1 MRFVI
6 QRVSSASVTVDEK
19 IVGQI
24 GKGLLVLVGLKQGDT
39 KEEAQYLVNKAV
51 KCRLWDDKDGKSWK
65 CAVPDFDG
73 EILVVSQFT
82 LFGSLKK
89 GNKPDFHLS
98 MKPDEARDLYDETV
112 EMFKKTYKPDKIQTG
127 EFQALMQV
135 SLTND
140 GPVTLQLDTD
150 ELFAA
155 QRAHAEKFDKK
166 GSDTKKQETK
176 ETQNGEGNP
185 KKE

>member
-1 MRFVI
+1 MRFII

-24 GKGLLVLVGLKQGDT
+24 GKGLLILVGLKQGDT

-51 KCRLWDDKDGKSWK
+51 KCRLWENKDGKAWGA
-65 CAVPDFDG
+65 AVPDFDG

-82 LFGSLKK
+82 LFGTLKK

-98 MKPDEARDLYDETV
+98 MKPDEAKALYNDTV
-112 EMFKKTYKPDKIQTG
+112 EMFKKTYKADKIQTG
-127 EFQALMQV
+127 EFQATMDV
-135 SLTND
+135 KLTND

-150 ELFAA
+150 EMLAA
-155 QRAHAEKFDKK
+155 QRAHDEKHNKKDGDKK
-166 GSDTKKQETK
+166 EV
-176 ETQNGEGNP
+176 QNGEGYP